1 MCQTQH
7 GNKYG
12 DKGTHVNAIGRI
24 QVSKDE
30 GLDCSERIQTEA
42 VTEFV
47 DGVNVGNLRK
57 KGVKNYSKTFVFS
70 K

>member
-1 MCQTQH
+1 M
-7 GNKYG
+7 
-12 DKGTHVNAIGRI
+12 NAIGRI

-30 GLDCSERIQTEA
+30 GLDCS
-42 VTEFV
+42 EFV